1 MKAIFNFQIK
11 MDDRQTAVLF
21 GMEEC
26 KGVDIEVMSNLTK
39 LFSETKTK
47 SPNYLK
53 KAARKNVWVVILML
67 QNLRKQDQNP
77 LINFLVS

>member
-1 MKAIFNFQIK
+1 MKATFNFQIK

-39 LFSETKTK
+39 LFSETKVK
-47 SPNYLK
+47 IAKLLEKGSPKEKNSLE
-53 KAARKNVWVVILML
+53 AAVAEAKNS
-67 QNLRKQDQNP
+67 DQKT
-77 LINFLVS
+77 II

>member
-47 SPNYLK
+47 ISKLLEKGSPKERVGGDFNASEPEK
-53 KAARKNVWVVILML
+53 TGSKSV
-67 QNLRKQDQNP
+67 D
-77 LINFLVS
+77 

>member
-47 SPNYLK
+47 ISKLLEK
-53 KAARKNVWVVILML
+53 G
-67 QNLRKQDQNP
+67 NP
-77 LINFLVS
+77 KERTGGDSTASEPEKTGSKSVD

>member
-1 MKAIFNFQIK
+1 MKATFNFQIK

-39 LFSETKTK
+39 LFSETKVK
-47 SPNYLK
+47 ISKLLEKGSSKERNSLE
-53 KAARKNVWVVILML
+53 AA
-67 QNLRKQDQNP
+67 
-77 LINFLVS
+77 VSEITNSGQKPIV

>member
-47 SPNYLK
+47 ISKLLEKGSPKERMGGDSN
-53 KAARKNVWVVILML
+53 ASRT
-67 QNLRKQDQNP
+67 
-77 LINFLVS
+77 

>member
-47 SPNYLK
+47 ISKLLE
-53 KAARKNVWVVILML
+53 KAARKNVQVVILML
-67 QNLRKQDQNP
+67 
-77 LINFLVS
+77 

>member
-1 MKAIFNFQIK
+1 MKATFNFQIK

-47 SPNYLK
+47 ISKLLEK
-53 KAARKNVWVVILML
+53 G
-67 QNLRKQDQNP
+67 NP
-77 LINFLVS
+77 KERTGGDSTASEPEKTGSKSVD

>member
-47 SPNYLK
+47 ISKLLEKGSPK
-53 KAARKNVWVVILML
+53 ER
-67 QNLRKQDQNP
+67 QNP

>member
-1 MKAIFNFQIK
+1 MKATFNFQIK

-39 LFSETKTK
+39 LFSETKVKIAKLLEKGSPKEK
-47 SPNYLK
+47 SSLET
-53 KAARKNVWVVILML
+53 A
-67 QNLRKQDQNP
+67 
-77 LINFLVS
+77 VSEITNSGQKPIV

>member
-47 SPNYLK
+47 IYKLLEKGSPKERVGGDSNASEPEK
-53 KAARKNVWVVILML
+53 TGSKSV
-67 QNLRKQDQNP
+67 D
-77 LINFLVS
+77 

>member
-1 MKAIFNFQIK
+1 MKATFNFQIK

-39 LFSETKTK
+39 LFSETKVKISKLLEKGSPKEKNCLEAAVAEAK
-47 SPNYLK
+47 SS
-53 KAARKNVWVVILML
+53 
-67 QNLRKQDQNP
+67 DQKT
-77 LINFLVS
+77 II

>member
-47 SPNYLK
+47 ISKLLEKDSPKERMGGDSNASEPEK
-53 KAARKNVWVVILML
+53 TGSKSV
-67 QNLRKQDQNP
+67 D
-77 LINFLVS
+77 

>member
-47 SPNYLK
+47 ISKLLEKGSPK
-53 KAARKNVWVVILML
+53 ERTGGE
-67 QNLRKQDQNP
+67 
-77 LINFLVS
+77 FVSSEPASSGGKSVD

>member
-1 MKAIFNFQIK
+1 MKATFNFQIK

-39 LFSETKTK
+39 LFSETKVKIAKLLEKGSPKEKNSLEAAVAEAK
-47 SPNYLK
+47 SG
-53 KAARKNVWVVILML
+53 
-67 QNLRKQDQNP
+67 DQKT
-77 LINFLVS
+77 II